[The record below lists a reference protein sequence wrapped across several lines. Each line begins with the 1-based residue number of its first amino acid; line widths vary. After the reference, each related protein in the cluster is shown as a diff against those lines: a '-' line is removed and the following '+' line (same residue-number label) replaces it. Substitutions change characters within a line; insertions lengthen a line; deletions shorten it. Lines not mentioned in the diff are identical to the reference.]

1 MGQDHS
7 ETTIS
12 GDIAR
17 IFGIENDG
25 GTYGVTWSKGAGLL
39 LVRCVALPRLAEL
52 KISEL
57 AEKTILRELNLST
70 GVSLLTVWDRASLR
84 VTRLKLAGDAQQ
96 PGRSI
101 AMPVELADPLSV
113 ARRLARMTLMTKR
126 VLGS

>member
-1 MGQDHS
+1 MGQDYL
-7 ETTIS
+7 ETKIA

-25 GTYGVTWSKGAGLL
+25 DNYGVSWSKGAGLL

-57 AEKTILRELNLST
+57 GEKTILRELNLSA
-70 GVSLLTVWDRASLR
+70 GVSLLTVWDRATLQ

-96 PGRSI
+96 SGRSI

-113 ARRLARMTLMTKR
+113 ARRLARMTRMTKR
-126 VLGS
+126 LLGS